1 MFLNIKTLFIVFL
14 LGSLNFC
21 LNVKLYIIMDCKNL
35 LFDHILS
42 NKVVDHILRYN
53 TNIIFIALGIVF
65 LIELNSIF
73 KSGIA
78 LNLLESKYY
87 KSFTLRIF
95 NIIMMLSIL
104 IVFSFIT
111 CSIIVPINISYFIDV
126 FNILGIIAS
135 SYTFFL
141 ILLIFYLLTFNALYS
156 GIFYLALSALGKVID
171 HYLTFLAPFTFGS
184 LNNEIRLDFEQ
195 NFINWI
201 VLSVILMLIISFLL
215 KKRKYQMC
223 INVE

>member
-1 MFLNIKTLFIVFL
+1 MFLNIKTLFVVFL

-21 LNVKLYIIMDCKNL
+21 LNVKLYIIMGYKNL
-35 LFDHILS
+35 SFDHILS

-126 FNILGIIAS
+126 FNILGINCELLHV
-135 SYTFFL
+135 FFNS
-141 ILLIFYLLTFNALYS
+141 IDLLF
-156 GIFYLALSALGKVID
+156 ID
-171 HYLTFLAPFTFGS
+171 
-184 LNNEIRLDFEQ
+184 I
-195 NFINWI
+195 
-201 VLSVILMLIISFLL
+201 
-215 KKRKYQMC
+215 
-223 INVE
+223 